1 MFSLAMDT
9 TVVRR
14 LDSFLSFLV
23 VFADSQVILCL
34 EQPTMHV
41 FFCFVS
47 LEINYIVICY
57 IFQHK
62 ILATA
67 VGHRQVY

>member
-41 FFCFVS
+41 FFFV
-47 LEINYIVICY
+47 L
-57 IFQHK
+57 F
-62 ILATA
+62 L
-67 VGHRQVY
+67 